1 MHVFPFKGRYDD
13 RYSIF
18 LKLRERTQEYGGRV
32 IMILYG
38 NLRRRVRSKT
48 MSNDEIFRSKIYAA
62 CKGNLICSIP
72 KNVVL

>member
-48 MSNDEIFRSKIYAA
+48 MSNDEMVGSKILTA
-62 CKGNLICSIP
+62 CQRNLICNKTKTAII
-72 KNVVL
+72 

>member
-13 RYSIF
+13 RCSIF

-48 MSNDEIFRSKIYAA
+48 MSNDEIVRSKMYSA
-62 CKGNLICSIP
+62 CKGTLFAVYQ
-72 KNVVL
+72 KM

>member
-18 LKLRERTQEYGGRV
+18 LKMRERTQEYGGRV

-48 MSNDEIFRSKIYAA
+48 MSNDEIVRSKFIRHAKETLFALYQ
-62 CKGNLICSIP
+62 KM
-72 KNVVL
+72 